1 MSDMKY
7 RNNSHGWTGK
17 SETVINRSNND
28 KNNPDV
34 FHTFSRNQTIYHRVR
49 VMVFNATFNNIK
61 QYSIIYSR
69 SKGNTDKVNIGCY
82 IDWLICLSSCAIT
95 SSEGESRMREG
106 TELLSSLHVDW
117 LICLNLCKIR
127 RVTNEPGGR
136 TRQSKAL
143 YYSKY

>member
-1 MSDMKY
+1 MVEQE
-7 RNNSHGWTGK
+7 NQ
-17 SETVINRSNND
+17 ETVINRSNND

-34 FHTFSRNQTIYHRVR
+34 FHTFFRYQTIYHRVR
-49 VMVFNATFNNIK
+49 VMVFNTTFNNIK

-82 IDWLICLSSCAIT
+82 TDRLICLTSCAIT
-95 SSEGESRMREG
+95 SSEGELRMREW

-117 LICLNLCKIR
+117 LICLNLCEIR
-127 RVTNEPGGR
+127 RVTNEPGDR
-136 TRQSKAL
+136 TRQSRAL